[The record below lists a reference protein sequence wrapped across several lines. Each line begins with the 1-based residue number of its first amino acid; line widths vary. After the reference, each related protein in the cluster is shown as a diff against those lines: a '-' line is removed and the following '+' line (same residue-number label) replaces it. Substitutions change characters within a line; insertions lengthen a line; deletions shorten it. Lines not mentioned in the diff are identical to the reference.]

1 MSSEYIHWHEGL
13 FLLPHH
19 FQTLHREV
27 LDRFS
32 SERGLS
38 WAFPYGVVEARL
50 APDELSHYRVRF
62 ERLTAVMPDGTLV
75 SYPENADLSPLGIR
89 EALLSSSSSF
99 TIYLGVPKWQAE
111 RANTFDPDED
121 GDHKES
127 RIKIRFKT
135 AREIPE
141 LPDENTGLNRKA
153 IQFRRLNAMLLLDR
167 DDEDMDCIPLLRVM
181 HDVHREVSVPRQDP
195 DYVYPCLHL
204 GASPV
209 LREMVRELT
218 SRAGTVR
225 DQLAAVLSRGSEATS
240 VSRLEL
246 EQVLRLRSLNRF
258 MATVPALLD
267 VDSGAAKVPPFDVY
281 IQLRG
286 LLGELMALFPERE
299 PFALEAYDHDDP
311 FPCFN
316 AVIRKIRNYL
326 QGAIG
331 PEYWKVD
338 FQPGGPAGSL
348 VAGLDD
354 RHLRDP
360 LAFYL
365 GIYSDL
371 DVGTLVALVQDPKRF
386 RLLPPVLLDVGVSG
400 IHLVHDP
407 RPPMEFP
414 AERGLNY
421 FRLVPERGEQS
432 KRAWGSLEDDP
443 TPELAIQWTTEEGID
458 PGDLRAGL
466 FMTLG
471 EST

>member
-27 LDRFS
+27 LERFGA
-32 SERGLS
+32 ERSLS

-50 APDELSHYRVRF
+50 APDELAHYRVRF
-62 ERLTAVMPDGTLV
+62 ERLTVVMPDGTLV
-75 SYPENADLSPLGIR
+75 SYPDNADLAPLGIR
-89 EALLSSSSSF
+89 DALLSSSSSF

-111 RANTFDPDED
+111 RANTCDPDED
-121 GDHKES
+121 DQSES
-127 RIKIRFKT
+127 RIKIRFKV

-153 IQFRRLNAMLLLDR
+153 VQFRRLNAMLLLDP
-167 DDEDMDCIPLLRVM
+167 DDEDMVCMPLLRVM

-204 GASPV
+204 GASPI
-209 LREMVRELT
+209 LRELVRELA

-225 DQLAAVLSRGSEATS
+225 DQLAVVLSRGSESTS

-258 MATVPALLD
+258 MAMVPAMLD
-267 VDSGAAKVPPFDVY
+267 VDRGAAKVPPFDVF

-299 PFALEAYDHDDP
+299 AFALEPYDHDDP
-311 FPCFN
+311 YPCFN

-331 PEYWKVD
+331 PEYWMVN
-338 FQPGGPAGSL
+338 FMPGGPAGSMIAAL
-348 VAGLDD
+348 EE
-354 RHLRDP
+354 RHLKESV
-360 LAFYL
+360 AFFL
-365 GIYSDL
+365 GVYSDL
-371 DVGTLVALVQDPKRF
+371 DLGTLVSLVQDAKRF
-386 RLLPPVLLDVGVSG
+386 RLLPPMLLDVGVAG
-400 IHLVHDP
+400 IHLVHEP

-432 KRAWGSLEDDP
+432 KRAWRSLEDDAA
-443 TPELAIQWTTEEGID
+443 PELAIQWTTEEGIEV
-458 PGDLRAGL
+458 GDLRAGL

-471 EST
+471 REA